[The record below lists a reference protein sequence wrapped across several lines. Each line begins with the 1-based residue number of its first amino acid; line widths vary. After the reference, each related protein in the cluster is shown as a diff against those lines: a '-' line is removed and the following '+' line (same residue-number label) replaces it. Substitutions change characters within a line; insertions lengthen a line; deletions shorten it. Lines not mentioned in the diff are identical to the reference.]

1 MLSFLQQNAE
11 WMCAIAIV
19 IFTFV
24 QILIAYAQFKQEL
37 RFRRFDLAHQMDE
50 ACVIYKFDKESV
62 HKVVDWFNRNASNF
76 MYLLNEKDLIKYDQF
91 FNYLQFL
98 YGKNIPF
105 DTAIKDYRKYLVEL
119 DVVLMNATY
128 GLRKLRKYKRNIQEK
143 VLCI

>member
-62 HKVVDWFNRNASNF
+62 HKDVDWFNRNASNF